1 MTNLQFLTTL
11 AAAADGKLNKRV
23 ALILYNDSL
32 RVEAVGVHTGDGGY
46 QTAIVNAVQNL
57 NKNLDSFYV
66 VATYQ
71 PTPMCEGMCK
81 GRVLSG
87 MTFVTGGRIG
97 TPTDNPAIASSTL
110 RIGKADNSPLETAPA
125 LSGAVAWFD
134 GLDTRNLT
142 EVAGNAVASLRR
154 VLRDGT
160 AVYSSRYMPDNIRD
174 LYTLTPTV
182 PPVILQQDEEEQI
195 YMRLAYALVGQS
207 WTELTAWTPGTNKD
221 QEMGG
226 TNIGAVTVYQGKII
240 AWGLNSLA
248 QNKTYHAETVML
260 GAYLAKNNVS
270 AMPSGVHI
278 YTTLQPCR
286 MCAGFIVRVCPNA
299 RVYYGLRDQQ
309 LSTILT
315 AGATNGCK
323 EVAVTTKFKSINE
336 QQGRLNS
343 LGGTQTPQFLAQKS
357 ESNTFVQYG
366 QAILNRRTD
375 VIKQIDALEKE
386 LAKLG
391 AAPTGPPK
399 PVNWAKAAD
408 PTTPE
413 AKRKALTASIAG
425 LDKTLKALEQ
435 CIGLLKIVGEQ
446 GLTTTY
452 GWSVLEAL
460 FPQLKAS

>member
-11 AAAADGKLNKRV
+11 AAAVDAKLNKRV
-23 ALILYNDSL
+23 ALVLYADSFKVL
-32 RVEAVGVHTGDGGY
+32 GIGVHSGEGGY
-46 QTAIVNAVQNL
+46 ETAIVNVVQNL
-57 NKNLDSFYV
+57 NMNLGDCYV
-66 VATYQ
+66 VATYT

-81 GRVLSG
+81 GRVLKG
-87 MTFVTGGRIG
+87 MTFVAGGRIG
-97 TPTDNPAIASSTL
+97 TPADNPAIASATF
-110 RIGKADNSPLETAPA
+110 RIGNADSSPLETAPA
-125 LSGAVAWFD
+125 LTGAAAWFD
-134 GLDTRNLT
+134 GLQLRALT
-142 EVAGNAVASLRR
+142 EVAANAVGSLRR
-154 VLRDGT
+154 VLSGGT
-160 AVYSSRYMPDNIRD
+160 DIFSTRYMPDKVRD
-174 LYTLTPTV
+174 LYTLTPTA

-195 YMRLAYALVGQS
+195 FMRLAYALVGQS
-207 WTELTAWTPGTNKD
+207 WTELTSWTPGTKAD

-226 TNIGAVTVYQGKII
+226 TNIGAVTIHEGKII
-240 AWGLNSLA
+240 GWGLNSLA

-270 AMPSGVHI
+270 SMPSGCHI

-315 AGATNGCK
+315 AGVTNGCK
-323 EVAVTTKFKSINE
+323 EIAVTAKIAAMKA
-336 QQGRLNS
+336 QQTRLDGI
-343 LGGTQTPQFLAQKS
+343 GGTQTPQFLAQKT

-366 QAILNRRTD
+366 QAILNQRST
-375 VIKQIDALEKE
+375 VIQKKGALEEE
-386 LAKLG
+386 LKKLG
-391 AAPTGPPK
+391 AAPTGPPQ
-399 PVNWAKAAD
+399 PVNWAKMSD
-408 PTTPE
+408 PSTPE
-413 AKRKALTASIAG
+413 AKRKALTTNIAG
-425 LDKTLKALEQ
+425 LDKTLKALDQ

>member
-11 AAAADGKLNKRV
+11 AAAVDAKLNKRV
-23 ALILYNDSL
+23 ALVLYADTL
-32 RVEAVGVHTGDGGY
+32 KVVGIGVHTGDGGY
-46 QTAIVNAVQNL
+46 QTAIVNVVQNL
-57 NKNLDSFYV
+57 NMNLDECYV

-81 GRVLSG
+81 GRVLKG
-87 MTFVTGGRIG
+87 MTFIAGGRIG
-97 TPTDNPAIASSTL
+97 VPTDNPAIGSSTL
-110 RIGKADNSPLETAPA
+110 KIAKADSSPLETAPA
-125 LSGAVAWFD
+125 LSGALAWFN
-134 GLDTRNLT
+134 GLDPRNLT
-142 EVAGNAVASLRR
+142 DVAGNAVASLRR
-154 VLRDGT
+154 VLNDAT
-160 AVYSSRYMPDNIRD
+160 AIYSTRYMPDKVRD
-174 LYTLTPTV
+174 LYTLTPTAPAV
-182 PPVILQQDEEEQI
+182 LLPADEEEQI
-195 YMRLAYALVGQS
+195 YMQLAYALVGQS
-207 WTELTAWTPGTNKD
+207 WTELTTWTPGRNAD

-260 GAYLAKNNVS
+260 GAYLAKNNAS
-270 AMPSGVHI
+270 AMPSGCHI

-286 MCAGFIVRVCPNA
+286 MCAGFIVRACPNA

-309 LSTILT
+309 LSTVLT

-323 EVAVTTKFKSINE
+323 ETAVTKFRSMKD
-336 QQGRLNS
+336 QQSRLDS
-343 LGGTQTPQFLAQKS
+343 LGGTQTPQFLAQRS

-366 QAILNRRTD
+366 QAILNQRSD
-375 VIKQIDALEKE
+375 AIQQKDALEKE
-386 LAKLG
+386 LEKLG

-399 PVNWAKAAD
+399 PMSWAKMAD
-408 PTTPE
+408 PTSPE
-413 AKRKALTASIAG
+413 AKRKALTTNIAG
-425 LDKTLKALEQ
+425 LDKTLKALDQ

-452 GWSVLEAL
+452 GWTVLEAL